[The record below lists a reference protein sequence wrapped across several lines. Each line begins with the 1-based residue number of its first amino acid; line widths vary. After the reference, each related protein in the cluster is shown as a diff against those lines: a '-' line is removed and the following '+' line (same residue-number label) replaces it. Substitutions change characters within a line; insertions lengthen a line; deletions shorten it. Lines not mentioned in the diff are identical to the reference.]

1 MKMADIEKTYREVTQ
16 GFDEPEVIWI
26 LGKTLKEMARRL
38 EKEVKAD
45 SDGRPIED
53 GAMYEVSERGTFRM
67 Q

>member
-1 MKMADIEKTYREVTQ
+1 VKTPEQIYSEVTF
-16 GFDEPEVIWI
+16 GRDEPEVIWI

-45 SDGRPIED
+45 SDGQPIED
-53 GAMYEVSERGTFRM
+53 GAMYEISERGTFRM